1 MSSSAI
7 TLQAGTLGAPS
18 FRRDHGVRLAYAAG
32 AMYKG
37 IASKELVLRMARARL
52 LSFLGAGGLRPERLD
67 ADLAFLRER
76 LPPDAPFGC
85 NLLHAPGQ
93 PAAEDAVVDLLL
105 RHGVR
110 RVEAAAFLETTPA
123 LVRYRALGL
132 SRGPDGAVRVGH
144 LVLAKV
150 SRPEIA
156 RLFLAPPPEAQL
168 RKLVAAGRISPE
180 QAALAATLPLCD
192 DLCVEADS
200 GGHTDQ
206 GNAYAL
212 MPAMLRLRDEAFAA
226 ASARGLAGGARVR
239 VGAAGGLGT
248 PHALAAAFV
257 LGAEFV
263 MTGSI
268 NQCTVEAGTSDA
280 AKDLL
285 QQAEVQDTAIAPAGD
300 MFELGAKVQV
310 LRKGLFFPARA
321 NKLHELYRRHAS
333 LDELDPATRRQLET
347 QYFHRGLD
355 EVWAE
360 TRAYL
365 ARERPE
371 ELERAERDPKAR
383 LAQVFKAYFIQS
395 SRLALAGDLSRR
407 VDFQIQCGPAMG
419 AFNQW
424 VKGTPLEPWRA
435 RHVDEIADR
444 LMTAT
449 ADLLAERFAALAGG
463 LGA

>member
-1 MSSSAI
+1 MSRPAI
-7 TLQAGTLGAPS
+7 QAETLGAES

-37 IASKELVLRMARARL
+37 IASKELVLRMAQARL
-52 LSFLGAGGLRPERLD
+52 LSFLGAGGLRLDRLEE
-67 ADLAFLRER
+67 DLHFLRAR
-76 LPPDAPFGC
+76 LAPDAPFGC

-93 PAAEDAVVDLLL
+93 PAAEDAVVDLCL
-105 RHGVR
+105 RLGVTR
-110 RVEAAAFLETTPA
+110 IEAAAFMEMTPA
-123 LVRYRALGL
+123 LVRFRALGL
-132 SRGPDGAVRVGH
+132 SRDSGGGALRSRH
-144 LVLAKV
+144 FILAKV

-156 RLFLAPPPEAQL
+156 RLFLSPAPEPVL
-168 RKLVAAGRISPE
+168 RKLVAAGRLTAE
-180 QAALAATLPLCD
+180 QAALAANFPLCD

-212 MPAMLRLRDEAFAA
+212 MPAMLRLRDDLHAR
-226 ASARGLAGGARVR
+226 ASPPLARRVR

-321 NKLHELYRRHAS
+321 NKLHELYRRHQS
-333 LDELDPATRRQLET
+333 LEELDPATRRQLET
-347 QYFHRGLD
+347 QYFHRSLD
-355 EVWAE
+355 EVWTE

-365 ARERPE
+365 ARERPD
-371 ELERAERDPKAR
+371 ELARAERDPKAR
-383 LAQVFKAYFIQS
+383 LAHVFKWYFIQS
-395 SRLALAGDLSRR
+395 NRLALAGDETRR

-435 RHVDEIADR
+435 RHVDGLADR

-449 ADLLAERFAALAGG
+449 ATLLTERFVALTGRG
-463 LGA
+463 

>member
-1 MSSSAI
+1 MPPAAI
-7 TLQAGTLGAPS
+7 AIQAGTLGAES

-37 IASKELVLRMARARL
+37 IASKELVQRMARARL
-52 LSFLGAGGLRPERLD
+52 LSFLGAGGLRLDRLE

-76 LPPDAPFGC
+76 LGPDEPFGC

-93 PAAEDAVVDLLL
+93 PAAEDAVVDLFL
-105 RHGVR
+105 RLGITR
-110 RVEAAAFLETTPA
+110 IEAAAFLEMTPA
-123 LVRYRALGL
+123 LVRFRALGL
-132 SRGPDGAVRVGH
+132 SRAPDGSIRSRH
-144 LVLAKV
+144 FILAKV

-156 RLFLAPPPEAQL
+156 RLFLAPAPEPVL
-168 RKLVAAGRISPE
+168 RKLVAAGRLTPE
-180 QAALAATLPLCD
+180 QAGLAAAFPLCD

-212 MPAMLRLRDEAFAA
+212 MPAMLQLRDEAQARAHPAFA
-226 ASARGLAGGARVR
+226 RRVR

-321 NKLHELYRRHAS
+321 NKLHELYRRHQS
-333 LDELDPATRRQLET
+333 LEELDPATRRQLET

-371 ELERAERDPKAR
+371 ELVRAERDPKAR
-383 LAQVFKAYFIQS
+383 LAHVFKWYFIQS
-395 SRLALAGDLSRR
+395 NRLALAGDLSRR

-424 VKGTPLEPWRA
+424 VKGTPLEHWRE
-435 RHVDEIADR
+435 RHVDDLADR

-449 ADLLAERFAALAGG
+449 AALLAERFSALAER
-463 LGA
+463 